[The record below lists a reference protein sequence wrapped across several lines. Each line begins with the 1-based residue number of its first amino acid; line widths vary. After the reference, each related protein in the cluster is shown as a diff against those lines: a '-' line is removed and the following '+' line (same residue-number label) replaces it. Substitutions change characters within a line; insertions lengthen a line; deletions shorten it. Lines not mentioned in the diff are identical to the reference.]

1 MDMYTCINNSFTLLP
16 VTGPGLSS
24 TSPARISRT
33 DRNKIREIDDF
44 LFFSF
49 DRPRIHPPFSVLLF
63 PTQHGHL
70 QQFHRPILAL
80 H

>member
-1 MDMYTCINNSFTLLP
+1 MVLP

-33 DRNKIREIDDF
+33 DRNKMREIVGF
-44 LFFSF
+44 LFLSF
-49 DRPRIHPPFSVLLF
+49 DRPRTHPPFSVLLF
-63 PTQHGHL
+63 PMQHGHL
-70 QQFHRPILAL
+70 KQFQRPILAL